1 MKGKFSKKHLVIL
14 IIGLTLP
21 AASIIH
27 YCFIINQMGQI
38 VLIILGI
45 LSFTSFIS
53 FLSCKSDKQKAIN
66 GKWRT
71 PEANLHF
78 LEFIGGWPGSYIAQ
92 RLFRHKISKLS
103 YQISFWRIVFIH
115 NFVSADY
122 LNNWGISKGV
132 ITAGKSL
139 ITQLNKS

>member
-1 MKGKFSKKHLVIL
+1 MKNKLSKKHFVIL
-14 IIGLTLP
+14 IIGLSLP
-21 AASIIH
+21 AVSILH
-27 YCFIINQMGQI
+27 YCFILNQIGQTA
-38 VLIILGI
+38 LIIFGI
-45 LSFTSFIS
+45 FFFVSLLSFF
-53 FLSCKSDKQKAIN
+53 SCKSDKQKAIN

-92 RLFRHKISKLS
+92 RLFRHKISKVS
-103 YQISFWRIVFIH
+103 YQISFWLIVFIH

-122 LNNWGISKGV
+122 FNNWGISKVV
-132 ITAGKSL
+132 ITAAKSL